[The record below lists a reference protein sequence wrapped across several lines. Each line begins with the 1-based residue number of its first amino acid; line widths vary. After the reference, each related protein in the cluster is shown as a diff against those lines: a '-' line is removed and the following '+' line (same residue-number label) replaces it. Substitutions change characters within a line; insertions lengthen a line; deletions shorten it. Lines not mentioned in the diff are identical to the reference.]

1 MCFLLQQLLGGL
13 DGRFLALSSKSEAVG
28 KICQVVRRNLP
39 KLCVD
44 CS

>member
-13 DGRFLALSSKSEAVG
+13 DDQFPALSSKSGAVG
-28 KICQVVRRNLP
+28 KICRVVRRNLP